1 MATAEAG
8 RATID
13 GWLARI
19 ENAIGPLDGGSRF
32 AVSEVLQGAFQHG
45 VNYNAWEPV
54 EDQEVQGT
62 RDGVRGTALYRWW
75 METAHNEIAPMVD
88 KITEYGGSNRATDL
102 TELGRVMVESG
113 VKHPPIL
120 AGPEQDAF
128 YQELGC
134 FFYLQGKFGRWVAA
148 IKEGRPVSDDTLH
161 DIGIY
166 VRMVQRIRAAGG
178 WPV

>member
-1 MATAEAG
+1 MARTEAG
-8 RATID
+8 RSTEDEWIAQ
-13 GWLARI
+13 I
-19 ENAIGPLDGGSRF
+19 EKILGGAMGGDR
-32 AVSEVLQGAFQHG
+32 AALREVVQGIFQYG
-45 VNYNAWEPV
+45 LNFNAWTPV
-54 EDQEVQGT
+54 EDQAVQET

-102 TELGRVMVESG
+102 TELGRIMVASG
-113 VKHPPIL
+113 VKMPAHQGNVEP
-120 AGPEQDAF
+120 G

-148 IKEGRPVSDDTLH
+148 VKEGRPVSDDTLH

-166 VRMVQRIRAAGG
+166 VRMVQRIRAVGG